1 MGEFR
6 YIVDTSKRAKQELI
20 AYKKAG
26 NKIAIARIERI
37 YEELEEHPLTGIG
50 KPERMKHKKEEI
62 WSREIDKKNRMTY
75 EIEENIVTV
84 TVISAMGHYDDK

>member
-1 MGEFR
+1 MG
-6 YIVDTSKRAKQELI
+6 YIVKYLSKAQEHLF

-26 NKIAIARIERI
+26 NKNALAKIETI
-37 YEELEEHPLTGIG
+37 EEELKVHPRTGIG

-62 WSREIDKKNRMTY
+62 WSRRIDQKNRMTY

-84 TVISAMGHYDDK
+84 SVVSAIGHYDDK